1 MDFDDDFGFT
11 PPRAPQP
18 EVQHV
23 PERQA
28 PPVAM
33 RAMPMRPL
41 PGPSTPPLAARAK
54 AGLGLIAAAAGAGAG
69 AVLAGPG
76 GAAVGLIGV
85 GALRNLYRAQGLSSP
100 DPEVKHDAARAVA
113 LFLVGG
119 ALAGYL
125 GYKVFTSNKDFDE

>member
-1 MDFDDDFGFT
+1 MDFDDFGFS
-11 PPRAPQP
+11 PPQAPQP
-18 EVQHV
+18 EVSRA
-23 PERQA
+23 PEHQTTSVATQA
-28 PPVAM
+28 T
-33 RAMPMRPL
+33 PMRSVA
-41 PGPSTPPLAARAK
+41 GPPRAPFAARAK
-54 AGLGLIAAAAGAGAG
+54 AGFGLIAAAAGAGAG

-100 DPEVKHDAARAVA
+100 DPEVKHDAARSVA

-125 GYKVFTSNKDFDE
+125 GYKVFTSSKDDDE

>member
-1 MDFDDDFGFT
+1 MDFDDFGFASQQT
-11 PPRAPQP
+11 PQP
-18 EVQHV
+18 E
-23 PERQA
+23 A
-28 PPVAM
+28 PSPSEQRAAPVAM
-33 RAMPMRPL
+33 QSMPMRPMA
-41 PGPSTPPLAARAK
+41 GPATTPFAARAK
-54 AGLGLIAAAAGAGAG
+54 AGFGLIAAAAGAGAG

-125 GYKVFTSNKDFDE
+125 GYKIFSSNKDSEE